1 MRALAL
7 LLPVLAAGCGAPH
20 VAAPSLAPRAAE
32 AIDPRVPVPEPVISA
47 VPDPQLV
54 DLLESL
60 IAQAQA
66 GESAFRAVIDDAR
79 RLAEVAGPP
88 QSESWIAAQQALS
101 NAIAARGP
109 VTGAMGDIDSLAA
122 ERIVAAGAVGK
133 ANLTAI
139 EAAAARVAEIDDRQA
154 SIVSALQ
161 ARLAG

>member
-7 LLPVLAAGCGAPH
+7 LLPVLVAGCAAPQ

-60 IAQAQA
+60 IAQARA
-66 GESAFRAVIDDAR
+66 GDSAFRAVIDDAR
-79 RLAEVAGPP
+79 RLAEIAGPP
-88 QSESWIAAQQALS
+88 QSESWIAAQQSLS

-133 ANLTAI
+133 ANLSAI

-154 SIVSALQ
+154 RIVSELQ
-161 ARLAG
+161 ARLRG